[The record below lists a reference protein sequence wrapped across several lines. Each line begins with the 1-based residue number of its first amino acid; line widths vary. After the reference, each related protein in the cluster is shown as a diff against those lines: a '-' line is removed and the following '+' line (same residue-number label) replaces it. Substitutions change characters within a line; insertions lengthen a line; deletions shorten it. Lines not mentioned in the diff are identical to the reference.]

1 MRCAHGGRRRRWIAL
16 LAFCWWLCAGILPAA
31 AADDAAFAA
40 QLHAMQVGEFA
51 EKDAAVQM
59 LEGLNDERALPV
71 FKALLAGHLYYRK
84 VDERMVFV
92 KETPDGYQLVDVM
105 TGESLGVTGRRD
117 VKKIAINNALRG
129 QLRGAIAR
137 LSLSHKN
144 PAVRLK
150 AVQEIVKDM
159 DAETAT
165 LLRTALRSE
174 QDGDVQGAMRTGIAM
189 VDVSSA
195 DKATRLQAIEALGTS
210 LLPEARQRL
219 QALLERTGDDR
230 YAEPEAALR
239 EAAVQGIA
247 KIDQRRQF
255 YAFLETAFFGLSL
268 GSVLLL
274 AAIGLA
280 ITFGVMGIIN
290 MAHGEL
296 IMLGAYTTYVVQLLM
311 PDHIGYSL
319 LVAVPAAFVVSG
331 LVGIAIERGVIRYL
345 YGRPLET
352 LLATFGISLVLQQA
366 VRSIFSPLNR
376 SVETPAWMSGS
387 WEINSALSL
396 TFNRLYI
403 IIFSLLVFAALLVI
417 LKKTSLGLQLRAV
430 AQNRNMAKAMG
441 IRSDWV
447 DAMTFG
453 LGSGIAGVAG
463 VALSQLTNVGP
474 NLGQAYIID
483 SFKVVVFGGV
493 GNLWGTLVGALSL
506 GVVNKFLEP
515 WSGAVLAKILV
526 LVFIILFIQKR
537 PRGLFPQKGRA
548 AED

>member
-1 MRCAHGGRRRRWIAL
+1 MIMRCAHGGRRRRWIAL
-16 LAFCWWLCAGILPAA
+16 LAFCWWLCAGILQAA
-31 AADDAAFAA
+31 VVDDAAFAA

-59 LEGLNDERALPV
+59 LEGLYDERALPV

-84 VDERMVFV
+84 ADERMVFV

-144 PAVRLK
+144 PAVRLQ

-174 QDGDVQGAMRTGIAM
+174 QDGDVQEAMRTGIAM

-219 QALLERTGDDR
+219 QALLEGTGDGR

-247 KIDQRRQF
+247 KFDQRRQF
-255 YAFLETAFFGLSL
+255 YTFLETAFFGLSL

-274 AAIGLA
+274 ATI
-280 ITFGVMGIIN
+280 GVMGVIN

-403 IIFSLLVFAALLVI
+403 IIFSLLVFAALQKNK
-417 LKKTSLGLQLRAV
+417 KKTTQNQQLRAV

-441 IRSDWV
+441 IRCDWV

-483 SFKVVVFGGV
+483 SFMVVVFGGV

-548 AED
+548 AEG